1 MKLLLPVVGLIPPAL
16 LLCLM
21 RWRFKTI
28 QHVAPI
34 SLAGSSIS
42 APVLLL
48 DVRTHDEYHSG
59 HLANALHVTDLGTA
73 QRLIHEFR
81 THTQDGHVVAYCTI
95 GYRSAQFAQL
105 LTSLGCADVK
115 NLEGGIWAWIAAGQR
130 VNRATQS

>member
-16 LLCLM
+16 LLWLV

-34 SLAGSSIS
+34 SLACSSIS

-48 DVRTHDEYHSG
+48 DVRTHDEFHSG

-81 THTQDGHVVAYCTI
+81 TDTQGGHVVAYCTI

-115 NLEGGIWAWIAAGQR
+115 NLEGGIWAWIASGQR
-130 VNRATQS
+130 VTRATQS